1 MYKLFYRRG
10 KIYLKPLGF
19 KRRGYI
25 LLLGMPSSIHILTAT
40 LQIKSNDPSRGFKA
54 RDVVNLCSTSTW
66 VTVPLGTITALLA
79 DIATFNA
86 AIGAAKI
93 TAWNNINSGLK
104 DVMDLFSA
112 KMRADPINAREICE
126 SGGFIVKGVSNKQEQ
141 VYTLT
146 QGTSSGTVNLV
157 GNTVKGIAHLHDWWI
172 STDGITFVR
181 MRPTTDSK
189 MLATGLIAGKRYW
202 FQHQLITSKA
212 STDGPLQTLYIDVL

>member
-1 MYKLFYRRG
+1 MKNDQLYLFKG
-10 KIYLKPLGF
+10 KIYSLPQGF

-86 AIGAAKI
+86 AVGAAKI

-104 DVMDLFSA
+104 DVMDLFS
-112 KMRADPINAREICE
+112 
-126 SGGFIVKGVSNKQEQ
+126 
-141 VYTLT
+141 
-146 QGTSSGTVNLV
+146 
-157 GNTVKGIAHLHDWWI
+157 
-172 STDGITFVR
+172 
-181 MRPTTDSK
+181 
-189 MLATGLIAGKRYW
+189 
-202 FQHQLITSKA
+202 
-212 STDGPLQTLYIDVL
+212 